1 MSRELISILKYFRL
15 ILISLVCLIA
25 GDAFER
31 EIECNYL
38 RSFSYPLWPSVP
50 CCFSSKSIDYTAF
63 FETAKHSIAGTRL
76 EKRDTKMFFIFQA
89 AIDFIPLDILTE
101 FPNLN
106 GLYFDRCRVPTVKSG
121 LFTAEFRNIEFLH
134 LGGNGINLIEPSAF
148 QHLLKLKWISLQ
160 GNNLQAL
167 SHKLFRNNTDLIYIN
182 LKGNGINSIHP
193 SFFDGLSKLK
203 LVDFRE
209 NLCLQTQIGCETCLI
224 TQADLKSK
232 VKKCFDNCSIGSDCH
247 TNYVESEYEN
257 VVEELS
263 DIQKK
268 LNAVLMA
275 D

>member
-1 MSRELISILKYFRL
+1 M
-15 ILISLVCLIA
+15 A

-31 EIECNYL
+31 EIECIYMT
-38 RSFSYPLWPSVP
+38 SSTYPLWPLVH
-50 CCFSSKSIDYTAF
+50 CCFSSRSIDYTEF
-63 FETAKHSIAGTRL
+63 FKTAKHSVDGD
-76 EKRDTKMFFIFQA
+76 EFDKRETKMFMISRA
-89 AIDFIPLDILTE
+89 TIDFIPLEILTE

-106 GLYFDRCRVPTVKSG
+106 GIYFDRCWQPTVKSG

-134 LGGNGINLIEPSAF
+134 LGENNINLIEPEAF
-148 QHLLKLKWISLQ
+148 QHLVKLKWISLQ
-160 GNNLQAL
+160 WNDLKTL

-209 NLCLQTQIGCETCLI
+209 NLCTRDQIGCKTCLI
-224 TQADLKSK
+224 TQADLQNKL
-232 VKKCFDNCSIGSDCH
+232 KKCFDNCLSGSDCH
-247 TNYVESEYEN
+247 TNYVDSEYEN
-257 VVEELS
+257 VVEELA
-263 DIQKK
+263 DIKKK